1 MSGGMEGA
9 IHETWT
15 RDVVLLANEWASIT
29 SRRTNVDVGAWTDA
43 MSGMR
48 AEQGRLIRDGRWVS
62 GHADLMTVIGRHRDE
77 LAHSNVV
84 AWLLTPTGRHGLGT
98 QVLRRILEAGW
109 PDRPVPSCDSAIV
122 EREVPLG
129 SSRADVVAYLEDF
142 TLVIENKVD
151 AIESVDQ
158 CEILYRLW
166 SRDRGDVRFLLLSTT
181 GRPPAS
187 TRSQVAADAWRA
199 MSYRSLRALV
209 AASDKGS
216 TGEGRPA
223 VSEYMTT
230 LNRLYPSAASFA
242 VTIGGGHVDHQ

>member
-1 MSGGMEGA
+1 MVGA

-15 RDVVLLANEWASIT
+15 RDMVSLADEWASII
-29 SRRTNVDVGAWTDA
+29 SRRKNVDVGRWTDA
-43 MSGMR
+43 TTRMHV
-48 AEQGRLIRDGRWVS
+48 EQGRLIRDGLWVS

-77 LAHSNVV
+77 LTHSNVV
-84 AWLLTPTGRHGLGT
+84 AWLLAPTGRHGLGT
-98 QVLRRILEAGW
+98 QVLRAILEAGW
-109 PDRPVPSCDSAIV
+109 PERPVPSCESAIV

-129 SSRADVVAYLEDF
+129 SSRADVVAYVDDV

-166 SRDRGDVRFLLLSTT
+166 SRDGGDVRFLLLSAT

-187 TRSQVAADAWRA
+187 TRSPEAADAWRA
-199 MSYRSLRALV
+199 VSYRSMRALV
-209 AASDKGS
+209 AASDEGS
-216 TGEGRPA
+216 TGEGKPA

-230 LNRLYPSAASFA
+230 LNRLYPGAATFA
-242 VTIGGGHVDHQ
+242 ITIGGGRVDHL